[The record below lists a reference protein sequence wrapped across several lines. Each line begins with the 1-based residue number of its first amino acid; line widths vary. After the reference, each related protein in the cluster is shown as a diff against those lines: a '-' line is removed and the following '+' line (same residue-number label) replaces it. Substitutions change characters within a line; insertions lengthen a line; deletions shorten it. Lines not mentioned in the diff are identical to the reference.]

1 MFIYKH
7 QTPRPLR
14 TINLPSPLLIQYT
27 DTTIYVI
34 IGVYIQRV
42 LKWFDKELHGTIIL
56 LLYNASVNKNS
67 PLPNTATRTAE
78 ELAMETNELSTIV
91 QEIINR
97 MNLSE
102 PLGAIYSKFNE
113 PKIFSCSFILHVGVP
128 YRTPDFHT
136 TSRLSYCAFDF
147 HTAFLWIRKE
157 QIDGEKSQQESPS
170 VV

>member
-97 MNLSE
+97 MNLSD
-102 PLGAIYSKFNE
+102 PLDARLTIWKM
-113 PKIFSCSFILHVGVP
+113 
-128 YRTPDFHT
+128 RTQHLT
-136 TSRLSYCAFDF
+136 
-147 HTAFLWIRKE
+147 
-157 QIDGEKSQQESPS
+157 
-170 VV
+170 